1 MKRAFLIVLDA
12 CGVGA
17 MPDWQEFNDPASAN
31 TLANVA
37 KACGGLN
44 LPNLEKLGL
53 GNIIELQGVKPQTNP
68 LALWGKAAEKSLGK
82 DTTTGHWEM
91 AGLMVDNPFPVYP
104 NGFPAEIINEFI
116 QFTGCGGVLGNIPA
130 SGTDI
135 LIQLGEKHLETGW
148 PIIYTSA
155 DSVFQIATNVS
166 KIPLE
171 TLYSWCEKARKIL
184 CNKHEV
190 SRVIARPFD
199 GNSAKEFYRLS
210 EYRHD
215 YAIEPTGETILS
227 FLQKN
232 NCQTISVGKIRDIF
246 CEIGI
251 DQFTE
256 GKSNEACLGNIISLL
271 KEKNQT
277 KPQFIFANLVET
289 DSHFG
294 HRNDAKGFGLALEKI
309 DLAIGECLKL
319 MTQNDLMILTADH
332 GCDPTVAG
340 TDHTREYIP
349 ILAYSKAFE
358 EKSNKNIGIRPSF
371 LDTATSIADWF
382 GLSDNWIKTIKTESE
397 SYIQTQ

>member
-17 MPDWQEFNDPASAN
+17 MPDWAEFNDPANAN

-53 GNIIELQGVKPQTNP
+53 GNIVELAGVKAQTNP
-68 LALWGKAAEKSLGK
+68 LAIWGKAAEKSFGK

-91 AGLMVDNPFPVYP
+91 AGLIVDNPFPVYP

-116 QFTGCGGVLGNIPA
+116 EITGCGGVLGNKPA
-130 SGTDI
+130 SGTEI
-135 LIQLGEKHLETGW
+135 LIELGEKHLETGW

-171 TLYSWCEKARKIL
+171 TLYTWCEKARQIL
-184 CNKHEV
+184 CSRTRHEV

-199 GNSAKEFYRLS
+199 GNNSKDFFRLS
-210 EYRHD
+210 ENRHD
-215 YAIEPTGETILS
+215 YAIKPRGETVLS

-232 NCQTISVGKIRDIF
+232 NCQTISVGKIQDIF
-246 CEIGI
+246 CEVGI
-251 DQFTE
+251 DQSTE
-256 GKSNEACLGNIISLL
+256 GKSNSACLENIITLL

-309 DLAIGECLKL
+309 DLAIGECLEL
-319 MTQNDLMILTADH
+319 MTENDLMILTADH

-349 ILAYSKAFE
+349 ILAYNKAFE
-358 EKSNKNIGIRPSF
+358 QKTNKNIGIRPSF
-371 LDTATSIADWF
+371 ADTATSIADWF
-382 GLSDNWIKTIKTESE
+382 GLLDNWQKTIKINSK
-397 SYIQTQ
+397 SYI